1 MSDIFRNISEIFFM
15 PQNRYRH
22 KQKVHAP
29 ASGTTSTKHNI
40 IRRINLTTTR
50 MNDIYHSKDV
60 FEFTAVAVEV
70 CKRLENAAS
79 LNRKEFISSMLKL
92 LPLLYLKSQIVL
104 HFNNESDVYLE
115 HVVTEDDYNA
125 IRYSIADKL
134 GEYDDY
140 LDVFLEDRK
149 YSDSPIHRTVSED
162 LADIYQELRDFLH
175 IYEQDFEEST
185 AAALGELSDTFAQR
199 WGQTV
204 VNVLRPLHETMYNSD
219 LKEQEYQ

>member
-1 MSDIFRNISEIFFM
+1 
-15 PQNRYRH
+15 
-22 KQKVHAP
+22 
-29 ASGTTSTKHNI
+29 
-40 IRRINLTTTR
+40 
-50 MNDIYHSKDV
+50 MNDIYYSKDV

-140 LDVFLEDRK
+140 LDVFLEDMK

>member
-1 MSDIFRNISEIFFM
+1 M
-15 PQNRYRH
+15 
-22 KQKVHAP
+22 
-29 ASGTTSTKHNI
+29 
-40 IRRINLTTTR
+40 
-50 MNDIYHSKDV
+50 
-60 FEFTAVAVEV
+60 
-70 CKRLENAAS
+70 
-79 LNRKEFISSMLKL
+79 
-92 LPLLYLKSQIVL
+92 
-104 HFNNESDVYLE
+104 
-115 HVVTEDDYNA
+115 
-125 IRYSIADKL
+125 
-134 GEYDDY
+134 
-140 LDVFLEDRK
+140 K

>member
-1 MSDIFRNISEIFFM
+1 
-15 PQNRYRH
+15 
-22 KQKVHAP
+22 
-29 ASGTTSTKHNI
+29 
-40 IRRINLTTTR
+40 
-50 MNDIYHSKDV
+50 
-60 FEFTAVAVEV
+60 
-70 CKRLENAAS
+70 
-79 LNRKEFISSMLKL
+79 MLKL

-140 LDVFLEDRK
+140 LDVFLEDMK

-185 AAALGELSDTFAQR
+185 AAALGELSDTFAQQ

>member
-1 MSDIFRNISEIFFM
+1 
-15 PQNRYRH
+15 
-22 KQKVHAP
+22 
-29 ASGTTSTKHNI
+29 
-40 IRRINLTTTR
+40 
-50 MNDIYHSKDV
+50 MNDIYHRKDV

-140 LDVFLEDRK
+140 LDVFLEDMK

>member
-1 MSDIFRNISEIFFM
+1 
-15 PQNRYRH
+15 
-22 KQKVHAP
+22 
-29 ASGTTSTKHNI
+29 
-40 IRRINLTTTR
+40 
-50 MNDIYHSKDV
+50 MNDIYHGKDV

-140 LDVFLEDRK
+140 LDVFLEDMK

>member
-1 MSDIFRNISEIFFM
+1 
-15 PQNRYRH
+15 
-22 KQKVHAP
+22 
-29 ASGTTSTKHNI
+29 
-40 IRRINLTTTR
+40 

-140 LDVFLEDRK
+140 LDVFLEDMK

-162 LADIYQELRDFLH
+162 LPDFQAGAEKDFL
-175 IYEQDFEEST
+175 IFSR
-185 AAALGELSDTFAQR
+185 TF
-199 WGQTV
+199 
-204 VNVLRPLHETMYNSD
+204 
-219 LKEQEYQ
+219 

>member
-1 MSDIFRNISEIFFM
+1 
-15 PQNRYRH
+15 
-22 KQKVHAP
+22 
-29 ASGTTSTKHNI
+29 
-40 IRRINLTTTR
+40 
-50 MNDIYHSKDV
+50 MNDIYNSKDV

-79 LNRKEFISSMLKL
+79 LNRMEFISSMLKL

-140 LDVFLEDRK
+140 LDVFLEDMK

>member
-1 MSDIFRNISEIFFM
+1 
-15 PQNRYRH
+15 
-22 KQKVHAP
+22 
-29 ASGTTSTKHNI
+29 
-40 IRRINLTTTR
+40 

-60 FEFTAVAVEV
+60 FEFTAVVVEV

-140 LDVFLEDRK
+140 LDVFLEDMK

>member
-1 MSDIFRNISEIFFM
+1 
-15 PQNRYRH
+15 
-22 KQKVHAP
+22 
-29 ASGTTSTKHNI
+29 
-40 IRRINLTTTR
+40 

-60 FEFTAVAVEV
+60 FEFTTVAVEV

-140 LDVFLEDRK
+140 LDVFLEDMK

-185 AAALGELSDTFAQR
+185 AAALGELSDTFVQR

>member
-1 MSDIFRNISEIFFM
+1 
-15 PQNRYRH
+15 
-22 KQKVHAP
+22 
-29 ASGTTSTKHNI
+29 
-40 IRRINLTTTR
+40 
-50 MNDIYHSKDV
+50 
-60 FEFTAVAVEV
+60 
-70 CKRLENAAS
+70 
-79 LNRKEFISSMLKL
+79 MLKL

-140 LDVFLEDRK
+140 LDVFLEDMK
-149 YSDSPIHRTVSED
+149 YSDRTVSED

>member
-1 MSDIFRNISEIFFM
+1 
-15 PQNRYRH
+15 
-22 KQKVHAP
+22 
-29 ASGTTSTKHNI
+29 
-40 IRRINLTTTR
+40 

-60 FEFTAVAVEV
+60 FEFTAVTVEV

-140 LDVFLEDRK
+140 LDVFLEDMK

>member
-1 MSDIFRNISEIFFM
+1 
-15 PQNRYRH
+15 
-22 KQKVHAP
+22 
-29 ASGTTSTKHNI
+29 
-40 IRRINLTTTR
+40 

-60 FEFTAVAVEV
+60 FEFTAAAVEV

-140 LDVFLEDRK
+140 LDVFLEDMK

>member
-1 MSDIFRNISEIFFM
+1 MIHPLLPVSR
-15 PQNRYRH
+15 
-22 KQKVHAP
+22 
-29 ASGTTSTKHNI
+29 G
-40 IRRINLTTTR
+40 
-50 MNDIYHSKDV
+50 
-60 FEFTAVAVEV
+60 AVEV
-70 CKRLENAAS
+70 FKRLENAAS

-140 LDVFLEDRK
+140 LDVFLEDMK

>member
-1 MSDIFRNISEIFFM
+1 
-15 PQNRYRH
+15 
-22 KQKVHAP
+22 
-29 ASGTTSTKHNI
+29 
-40 IRRINLTTTR
+40 
-50 MNDIYHSKDV
+50 
-60 FEFTAVAVEV
+60 
-70 CKRLENAAS
+70 
-79 LNRKEFISSMLKL
+79 MLKL

-125 IRYSIADKL
+125 IRYSIVDKL

-140 LDVFLEDRK
+140 LDVFLEDMK

>member
-1 MSDIFRNISEIFFM
+1 M
-15 PQNRYRH
+15 
-22 KQKVHAP
+22 
-29 ASGTTSTKHNI
+29 
-40 IRRINLTTTR
+40 LT
-50 MNDIYHSKDV
+50 
-60 FEFTAVAVEV
+60 
-70 CKRLENAAS
+70 
-79 LNRKEFISSMLKL
+79 L

-140 LDVFLEDRK
+140 LDVFLEDMK

>member
-1 MSDIFRNISEIFFM
+1 
-15 PQNRYRH
+15 
-22 KQKVHAP
+22 
-29 ASGTTSTKHNI
+29 
-40 IRRINLTTTR
+40 
-50 MNDIYHSKDV
+50 
-60 FEFTAVAVEV
+60 
-70 CKRLENAAS
+70 
-79 LNRKEFISSMLKL
+79 MLKL

-140 LDVFLEDRK
+140 LDVFLEDMK